1 MSLSIVSY
9 RDEEGDYVDLT
20 GKHYSRFFKLVTST
34 DSNINIKV
42 IEGGSEPAMQKT
54 PQSMPE
60 TQLYVQEKVSDI
72 FQNFTY
78 QTPIEHSMNN
88 LKQEIL

>member
-1 MSLSIVSY
+1 M
-9 RDEEGDYVDLT
+9 
-20 GKHYSRFFKLVTST
+20 
-34 DSNINIKV
+34 